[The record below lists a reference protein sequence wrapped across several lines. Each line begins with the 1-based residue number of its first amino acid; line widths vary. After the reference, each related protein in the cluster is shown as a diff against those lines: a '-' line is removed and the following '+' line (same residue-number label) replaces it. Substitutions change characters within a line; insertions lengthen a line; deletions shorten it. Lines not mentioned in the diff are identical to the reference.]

1 MSKVLLVLAPIVVG
15 LILLAGI
22 VVMAIGGE
30 TNRKWSNTLM
40 RYRVIA
46 QAVAVAVLFAVIYM
60 ASQH

>member
-46 QAVAVAVLFAVIYM
+46 QAVAVAVLFVVIYM

>member
-1 MSKVLLVLAPIVVG
+1 MGKVFIVLSVAVVG

-46 QAVAVAVLFAVIYM
+46 QAVAIAIMLMVLYM